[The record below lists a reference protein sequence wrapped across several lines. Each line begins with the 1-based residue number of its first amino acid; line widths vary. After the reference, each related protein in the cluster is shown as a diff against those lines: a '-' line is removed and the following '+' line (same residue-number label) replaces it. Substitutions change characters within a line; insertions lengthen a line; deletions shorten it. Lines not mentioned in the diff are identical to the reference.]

1 MSAATHHTGTLDE
14 AAPAAR
20 TRGAG
25 YRILSEWRMYLLILP
40 GLLYFLV
47 FHYLPLLGNVIAFQD
62 YSPFRGMFRSEWIGL
77 ANFEALFSDPRALN
91 AIRNTLLISFLQIV
105 FAFPAPIALAIF
117 LHSVLNTRVQ
127 RFVQSI
133 VYIPHF
139 LSWVIVVS
147 LWVAIFGSTGLMSST
162 LQSLGFGRIDLV
174 TNPDLFKLVVI
185 LQVVWK
191 EVGWGTIIFFAAI
204 SMIPQEQYEAAA
216 VDGAGPWRRMWHVT
230 LPGMRP
236 VIILL
241 FILRLGSVLTV
252 GFEQILLQQE
262 AVGAQA
268 AEVLDTFVYFRGVQ
282 GGDWGMAAA
291 AGLVQG
297 LVGTCL
303 VIFANRMA
311 KLFKSEGAF

>member
-1 MSAATHHTGTLDE
+1 MSDVARMSPSIVAE
-14 AAPAAR
+14 APAQ
-20 TRGAG
+20 TRKGANW
-25 YRILSEWRMYLLILP
+25 LSEWRMYLLILP

-47 FHYLPLLGNVIAFQD
+47 FHYLPLLGNIIAFQD

-77 ANFEALFSDPRALN
+77 DNFVALFSDPRALN
-91 AIRNTLLISFLQIV
+91 AIRNTLIISFLQLV

-191 EVGWGTIIFFAAI
+191 EIGWGTIIFFAAI

-216 VDGAGPWRRMWHVT
+216 VDGAGPWRRLWHVT
-230 LPGMRP
+230 LPGLRP
-236 VIILL
+236 VIVVL

-262 AVGAQA
+262 AVGSQA

-282 GGDWGMAAA
+282 GGDWGLAAA

-303 VIFANRMA
+303 VVFANRMA
-311 KLFKSEGAF
+311 KLFRSEGAF

>member
-1 MSAATHHTGTLDE
+1 MSDITHSTGPTE
-14 AAPAAR
+14 RPSSSAR
-20 TRGAG
+20 RDGG
-25 YRILSEWRMYLLILP
+25 RFLREWRMYVLILP
-40 GLLYFLV
+40 GLCYFLV
-47 FHYLPLLGNVIAFQD
+47 FHYLPLLGNVIAFQN

-77 ANFEALFSDPRALN
+77 DNFAALFSDPRALN
-91 AIRNTLLISFLQIV
+91 AIRNTLVISFLQIV

-162 LQSLGFGRIDLV
+162 LQSLGLGRIDLV

-204 SMIPQEQYEAAA
+204 AMIPQEQYEAAA

-230 LPGMRP
+230 LPGLRP
-236 VIILL
+236 VIVVL

-262 AVGAQA
+262 AVGSQA

-282 GGDWGMAAA
+282 GGDWGLAAA

-303 VIFANRMA
+303 VIFANRLA
-311 KLFKSEGAF
+311 KVFRSEGAF

>member
-1 MSAATHHTGTLDE
+1 MSSPTQTGRARRKPGRAANMARNWQVYALI
-14 AAPAAR
+14 AP
-20 TRGAG
+20 GFV
-25 YRILSEWRMYLLILP
+25 
-40 GLLYFLV
+40 YFLV
-47 FHYLPLLGNVIAFQD
+47 FHYLPLLGNIIAFQD
-62 YSPFRGMFRSEWIGL
+62 YSPFRGIFGSDWIGL
-77 ANFEALFSDPRALN
+77 HNFTTLFADPRAQN
-91 AIRNTLLISFLQIV
+91 AIRNTLVISFLQIV
-105 FAFPAPIALAIF
+105 FSFPAPISLAIF

-147 LWVAIFGSTGLMSST
+147 LWVTIFGSTGLLSTT
-162 LQSLGFGRIDLV
+162 LQTMGLPRIDLV

-204 SMIPQEQYEAAA
+204 ATIPQEQYEAAA
-216 VDGAGPWRRMWHVT
+216 VDGAGTWRRMWHVT
-230 LPGMRP
+230 LPGLRP
-236 VIILL
+236 VIVLL

-262 AVGAQA
+262 AVGAQT
-268 AEVLDTFVYFRGVQ
+268 AEVLDTFIYFRGVQ

-303 VIFANRMA
+303 VLFANRLA
-311 KLFKSEGAF
+311 KVFRSEGAF

>member
-1 MSAATHHTGTLDE
+1 MSDITHSTGATERPNTS
-14 AAPAAR
+14 AR
-20 TRGAG
+20 RDGG
-25 YRILSEWRMYLLILP
+25 RFLREWRMYVLILP
-40 GLLYFLV
+40 GLCYFLV
-47 FHYLPLLGNVIAFQD
+47 FHYLPLLGNVIAFQN

-77 ANFEALFSDPRALN
+77 DNFAALFSDPRALN
-91 AIRNTLLISFLQIV
+91 AIRNTLVISFLQIV

-162 LQSLGFGRIDLV
+162 LQSLGLGRIDLV

-204 SMIPQEQYEAAA
+204 AMIPQEQYEAAA

-230 LPGMRP
+230 LPGLRP
-236 VIILL
+236 VIVVL

-262 AVGAQA
+262 AVGSQA

-282 GGDWGMAAA
+282 GGDWGLAAA

-303 VIFANRMA
+303 VIFANRLA
-311 KLFKSEGAF
+311 KVFRSEGAF

>member
-1 MSAATHHTGTLDE
+1 MSDLAHSPGTVAE
-14 AAPAAR
+14 RPAEMAKR
-20 TRGAG
+20 RGG
-25 YRILSEWRMYLLILP
+25 SWLHEWRMYVLILP
-40 GLLYFLV
+40 GLLYFVV

-77 ANFEALFSDPRALN
+77 DNFAALFSDPRALN
-91 AIRNTLLISFLQIV
+91 AIRNTLVISFLQIV

-147 LWVAIFGSTGLMSST
+147 LWVAIFGSTGLLSST
-162 LQSLGFGRIDLV
+162 LQSMGLGRIDLV

-191 EVGWGTIIFFAAI
+191 EIGWGTIIFFAAI

-230 LPGMRP
+230 LPGLRP

-262 AVGAQA
+262 AVGTQA

-282 GGDWGMAAA
+282 GGDWGLAAA

-311 KLFKSEGAF
+311 KAFKSEGAF

>member
-1 MSAATHHTGTLDE
+1 MSDVARMSPSIVAGS
-14 AAPAAR
+14 PAR
-20 TRGAG
+20 TRKRANW
-25 YRILSEWRMYLLILP
+25 LSDWRMYLLILP

-47 FHYLPLLGNVIAFQD
+47 FHYLPLLGNIIAFQD

-77 ANFEALFSDPRALN
+77 GNFAALFSDPRALN
-91 AIRNTLLISFLQIV
+91 AIRNTLVISFLQLV

-191 EVGWGTIIFFAAI
+191 EIGWGTIIFFAAI

-216 VDGAGPWRRMWHVT
+216 VDGAGPWRRLWHVT
-230 LPGMRP
+230 LPGLRP
-236 VIILL
+236 VIVVL

-262 AVGAQA
+262 AVGSQA

-282 GGDWGMAAA
+282 GGDWGLAAA

-303 VIFANRMA
+303 VVFANRMA
-311 KLFKSEGAF
+311 KLFRSEGAF